1 MRIDDPGRFAALVF
15 FFIYREVIM
24 FSLVLLILQPK
35 LKERMERKEEKKE
48 EKRVLYIFGGEK
60 FQVFSGAGTVTHN
73 CNH

>member
-15 FFIYREVIM
+15 SFIYREVIM

-48 EKRVLYIFGGEK
+48 EEKEFYIFSAVKSFK
-60 FQVFSGAGTVTHN
+60 FSRGLGL
-73 CNH
+73 